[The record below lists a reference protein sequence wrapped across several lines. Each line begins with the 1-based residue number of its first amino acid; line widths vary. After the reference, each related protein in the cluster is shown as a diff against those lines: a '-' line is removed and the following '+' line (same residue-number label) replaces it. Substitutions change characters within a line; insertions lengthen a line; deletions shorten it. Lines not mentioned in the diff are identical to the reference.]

1 MEKQRAVI
9 HICNEQT
16 MDGEHDKIEMSVV
29 GTIHAGENGYVL
41 EYTEYDDDGLKTFTT
56 VTPLGNRSVQVTR
69 TGAFG
74 SEMQFEVGK
83 RSSTVYSTPY
93 GELVMGVYTK
103 RIENTLGEQGGRLAF
118 AYTTDFAQQG
128 VMHNRMT
135 LTVEV
140 AEDDAESSDAGKE

>member
-29 GTIHAGENGYVL
+29 GTIHAGENGHVL
-41 EYTEYDDDGLKTFTT
+41 EYTEYDDGLKTFTT

-140 AEDDAESSDAGKE
+140 AEEDAESSDAGKE

>member
-29 GTIHAGENGYVL
+29 GTIHAGENGHVL

-128 VMHNRMT
+128 VLHNRMT

>member
-29 GTIHAGENGYVL
+29 GTIHAGENGHVL
-41 EYTEYDDDGLKTFTT
+41 EYTEYDDGLKTFTT

>member
-29 GTIHAGENGYVL
+29 GTISGDGSGCVL
-41 EYTEYDDDGLKTFTT
+41 EYTEYDEDGLKTFTT
-56 VTPLGNRSVQVTR
+56 VTPDGERSVCVTR

-103 RIENTLGEQGGRLAF
+103 RIENTLGENGGRLAF

-135 LTVEV
+135 LTVQV
-140 AEDDAESSDAGKE
+140 SDDGAESAGAEKL

>member
-29 GTIHAGENGYVL
+29 GTIHAGENGHVL
-41 EYTEYDDDGLKTFTT
+41 EYTEYDDGGLKTFTT

>member
-29 GTIHAGENGYVL
+29 GTIHAGENGRVL

>member
-29 GTIHAGENGYVL
+29 GTIHAGENGHVL

-118 AYTTDFAQQG
+118 AYTTDFAQQD